1 MDNPERKLE
10 PVSPE
15 TPKAG
20 GIKRQSFKVAGSG
33 GAAGNGNTNGKS
45 GPESPPPAAPNQRV
59 QPQIQPGLPVTPPA
73 APDLPP
79 EFPLEKSPKAANG
92 EDAAL
97 WKGVHG
103 DDAGVWNGAQ
113 EKKLK
118 GRRPGDRY
126 IRLTRPTIAPNQVW
140 EGRNLYVKVDQ
151 SAPGT
156 AWGKFYQR
164 AKRFVIGKPIP
175 TAHSIHERLTK
186 TKALA
191 IYSSDALSSVAYA
204 TEQILI
210 VLVLAGTGALGV
222 SIPIAFAITLLLIVV
237 GSSYR
242 QTIYA
247 YPKGGGSYIVAKDN
261 LGVTFGLIAA
271 TSLMIGYILTV
282 AVSVSAGGAAVISA
296 IPALQ
301 PFLVPMCL
309 LFVLLLTVGNLR
321 GVRESGALF
330 SAPTYLFIGTVIL
343 LVILGLL
350 DALFGIRFFTEIA
363 KPQEAFKPQ
372 ETLGFL
378 LVLRAFA
385 QGCAAMTGVEAISDG
400 VPAFKSPESKNAAT
414 TLLTL
419 VIILAV
425 MFVGITFLANHYQI
439 LPLESHEANYES
451 VTSQLAHHIVGNSPI
466 YGIFQLA
473 TCLILIL
480 GANTAFAD
488 FPRLTWFLARDKF
501 LPHLFSHQGDRLA
514 FSTGIITLALLA
526 ASLIYFFQANVEQ
539 LVPLYAIGVFT
550 SFTLSQSGMVSR
562 WWRLRTPGWQR
573 SFILN
578 LLGAITTSL
587 VLVILALTQLVNGA
601 WVVVVLVPMFYAL
614 FRTINHYYMR
624 VKDEISLEGGQVDP
638 LPLRHHTVV
647 VPVGDLNQIT
657 MRTLNYAR
665 TLSDDVTAVHVNDNL
680 EGIAAL
686 REKWD
691 EMKIDIPLVVVET
704 PYRSII
710 GPLLTYIDMVDRR
723 RDDDTITVV
732 IPEFVATK
740 WWQNLLHNQTAL
752 RMKGAL
758 LLRPGI
764 VVTSVPYHHKV

>member
-1 MDNPERKLE
+1 MDNPEQKLE
-10 PVSPE
+10 PVSPDQ
-15 TPKAG
+15 TKIG
-20 GIKRQSFKVAGSG
+20 GIKRQSFKVAG
-33 GAAGNGNTNGKS
+33 NGNKSQELTPELAAVDNSPEVPTENFPNGNLLGKSSEENLNGK
-45 GPESPPPAAPNQRV
+45 G
-59 QPQIQPGLPVTPPA
+59 
-73 APDLPP
+73 
-79 EFPLEKSPKAANG
+79 F
-92 EDAAL
+92 
-97 WKGVHG
+97 
-103 DDAGVWNGAQ
+103 Q

-126 IRLTRPTIAPNQVW
+126 IRLTRPSIAPNQVW
-140 EGRNLYVKVDQ
+140 EGRDLYVKVD
-151 SAPGT
+151 SSTPGT
-156 AWGKFYQR
+156 SMGKMFQKV
-164 AKRFVIGKPIP
+164 KRILIGKPIP

-210 VLVLAGTGALGV
+210 VLVLAGSGAIGI
-222 SIPIAFAITLLLIVV
+222 SIPIAIAITVLLVVV

-242 QTIYA
+242 QTIFA

-296 IPALQ
+296 IPAMQ
-301 PFLVPMCL
+301 PYLVPMCL
-309 LFVLLLTVGNLR
+309 LFVVLLTVGNLR

-330 SAPTYLFIGTVIL
+330 SAPTYLFVGTVIL
-343 LVILGLL
+343 LIILGLL
-350 DALFGIRFFTEIA
+350 DAFLGIRFFQDIVKPAEEI
-363 KPQEAFKPQ
+363 KPA
-372 ETLGFL
+372 ETLGIL

-400 VPAFKSPESKNAAT
+400 VPAFQAPESKNAASTLT
-414 TLLTL
+414 TL
-419 VIILAV
+419 VVILAV

-439 LPLESHEANYES
+439 IPQEAHIAGYES

-514 FSTGIITLALLA
+514 FSTGIITLAALA
-526 ASLIYFFQANVEQ
+526 GILIFFFKANVET

-550 SFTLSQSGMVSR
+550 SFTLSQAGMVVR
-562 WWRLRTPGWQR
+562 WWRLRTPGWRR
-573 SFILN
+573 SFALN
-578 LLGAITTSL
+578 LLGAITTAV

-601 WVVVVLVPMFYAL
+601 WVVVVLVPLFYML
-614 FRTINHYYMR
+614 FRTINRYY
-624 VKDEISLEGGQVDP
+624 VKVKEEISLEAGLVNP
-638 LPLRHHTVV
+638 MPLRHHTVV
-647 VPVGDLNQIT
+647 VPIGELNQIT
-657 MRTLNYAR
+657 LRTLNYAR

-680 EGIAAL
+680 ESIAAL

-691 EMKIDIPLVVVET
+691 ELKIDLPLVVVET
-704 PYRSII
+704 PYRSVIA
-710 GPLLTYIDMVDRR
+710 PLLTYIDLVDRR

-732 IPEFVATK
+732 IPEFVATR
-740 WWQNLLHNQTAL
+740 WWQHLLHNQTAL

-764 VVTSVPYHHKV
+764 VVTSVPYHHK

>member
-1 MDNPERKLE
+1 MDNNPDRELE
-10 PVSPE
+10 SGSQDQ
-15 TPKAG
+15 TING
-20 GIKRQSFKVAGSG
+20 GPRRQSFKVAGTGIGNKSSQNDPAT
-33 GAAGNGNTNGKS
+33 AALEQSTDFPVEK
-45 GPESPPPAAPNQRV
+45 V
-59 QPQIQPGLPVTPPA
+59 QSRPL
-73 APDLPP
+73 
-79 EFPLEKSPKAANG
+79 LEKSPEEQING
-92 EDAAL
+92 KDF
-97 WKGVHG
+97 
-103 DDAGVWNGAQ
+103 Q

-126 IRLTRPTIAPNQVW
+126 IRLTRPSIAPNQVW
-140 EGRNLYVKVDQ
+140 EGRDLYVKVDT
-151 SAPGT
+151 SIPASGF
-156 AWGKFYQR
+156 GKFYQR
-164 AKRFVIGKPIP
+164 AKRVMIGKPIP

-210 VLVLAGTGALGV
+210 VLTLAGTGAISF
-222 SIPIAFAITLLLIVV
+222 SIPVAFAITILLVVV

-271 TSLMIGYILTV
+271 TSLMIGYIMTV

-296 IPALQ
+296 LPALQ
-301 PFLVPMCL
+301 PYLIPMCL
-309 LFVLLLTVGNLR
+309 FFVVLLTVGNLR

-330 SAPTYLFIGTVIL
+330 SAPTYLFIGTVML
-343 LVILGLL
+343 LIVLGLL
-350 DALFGIRFFTEIA
+350 DAFLGIRLFEGVA
-363 KPQEAFKPQ
+363 KPQPPVHVA
-372 ETLGFL
+372 ETLSIL

-400 VPAFKSPESKNAAT
+400 VPAFKSPESRNAAR
-414 TLLTL
+414 TLSTL
-419 VIILAV
+419 IIILAI
-425 MFVGITFLANHYQI
+425 MFVGITFLANHYKV
-439 LPLESHEANYES
+439 LPQESHEPGYES

-514 FSTGIITLALLA
+514 FSTGIITLAVLA
-526 ASLIYFFQANVEQ
+526 GILIYFFKANVET

-550 SFTLSQSGMVSR
+550 SFTLSQSGMVVR

-573 SFILN
+573 SFLLN
-578 LLGAITTSL
+578 LLGAVTTSV

-601 WVVVVLVPMFYAL
+601 WVVVVLVPMFYML
-614 FRTINHYYMR
+614 FVTINRYY
-624 VKDEISLEGGQVDP
+624 VKVKAEISLEGGHVTP

-647 VPVGDLNQIT
+647 VPIGELNQVT
-657 MRTLNYAR
+657 LRTLNYAQ

-680 EGIAAL
+680 EDIAAL

-691 EMKIDIPLVVVET
+691 ELKIETPLVVVET

-710 GPLLTYIDMVDRR
+710 GPLLTYIDLVDRR

-732 IPEFVATK
+732 IPEFVATS
-740 WWQNLLHNQTAL
+740 WWQHLLHNQTAL

-764 VVTSVPYHHKV
+764 VVTSVPYHHH

>member
-1 MDNPERKLE
+1 MDNPEQKLE
-10 PVSPE
+10 PVSPDQ
-15 TPKAG
+15 TKIG
-20 GIKRQSFKVAGSG
+20 GIKRQSFKVAG
-33 GAAGNGNTNGKS
+33 NGNKSQEPTLEPAAVDNSPEVLTEKFPNGNLLGKSSEENLNGK
-45 GPESPPPAAPNQRV
+45 G
-59 QPQIQPGLPVTPPA
+59 
-73 APDLPP
+73 
-79 EFPLEKSPKAANG
+79 F
-92 EDAAL
+92 
-97 WKGVHG
+97 
-103 DDAGVWNGAQ
+103 Q

-126 IRLTRPTIAPNQVW
+126 IRLTRPSIAPNQVW
-140 EGRNLYVKVDQ
+140 EGRDLYVKID
-151 SAPGT
+151 SSTPGT
-156 AWGKFYQR
+156 GMGKMYQKM
-164 AKRFVIGKPIP
+164 KRILIGKPIP

-210 VLVLAGTGALGV
+210 VLVLAGSGAVGI
-222 SIPIAFAITLLLIVV
+222 SIPIAIAITLLLVVV

-242 QTIYA
+242 QTIFA

-301 PFLVPMCL
+301 PYLVPMCL
-309 LFVLLLTVGNLR
+309 AFVVLLTVGNLR
-321 GVRESGALF
+321 GIRESGALF
-330 SAPTYLFIGTVIL
+330 SAPTYLFVGTVIL
-343 LVILGLL
+343 LIILGLL
-350 DALFGIRFFTEIA
+350 DAFLGIRFFQGIVKPAEEI
-363 KPQEAFKPQ
+363 KPA
-372 ETLGFL
+372 ETLGIL

-400 VPAFKSPESKNAAT
+400 VPAFQAPESKNAAS
-414 TLLTL
+414 TLSTL
-419 VIILAV
+419 VVILAV

-439 LPLESHEANYES
+439 IPQEAHIAGYES

-514 FSTGIITLALLA
+514 FSTGIISLA
-526 ASLIYFFQANVEQ
+526 ALAGILIFFFKANVET

-550 SFTLSQSGMVSR
+550 SFTLSQAGMVVR
-562 WWRLRTPGWQR
+562 WWRLRTPGWRR
-573 SFILN
+573 SFALN
-578 LLGAITTSL
+578 LLGAITTAV

-601 WVVVVLVPMFYAL
+601 WVVVVLVPLFYML
-614 FRTINHYYMR
+614 FRTINRYY
-624 VKDEISLEGGQVDP
+624 VKVKEEISLEAGLVNP
-638 LPLRHHTVV
+638 MPLRHHTVV
-647 VPVGDLNQIT
+647 VPIGELNQIT
-657 MRTLNYAR
+657 LRTLNYAR

-680 EGIAAL
+680 EDIAAL

-691 EMKIDIPLVVVET
+691 ELKIDLPLVVVET

-710 GPLLTYIDMVDRR
+710 APLLTYIDLLDRR

-732 IPEFVATK
+732 IPEFVATR
-740 WWQNLLHNQTAL
+740 WWQHLLHNQTAL

-764 VVTSVPYHHKV
+764 VVTSVPYHHK